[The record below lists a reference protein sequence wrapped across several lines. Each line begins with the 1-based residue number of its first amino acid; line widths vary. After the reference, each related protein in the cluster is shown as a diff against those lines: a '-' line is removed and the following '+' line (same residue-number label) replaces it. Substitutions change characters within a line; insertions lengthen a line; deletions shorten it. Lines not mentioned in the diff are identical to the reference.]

1 MSRPPVWAKK
11 KKKAGGVGFQ
21 GPSWAGKLDGC
32 CHDTEGCARRVA
44 QRERERV
51 EDMEL
56 GVMTADDDDVPVSVH
71 GWYGM
76 VDVSVRSTRRIC
88 MSMFVH
94 VGMHVYVCRCVCR
107 CMQV

>member
-1 MSRPPVWAKK
+1 MDAAMTQKGAPGES
-11 KKKAGGVGFQ
+11 
-21 GPSWAGKLDGC
+21 
-32 CHDTEGCARRVA
+32 H
-44 QRERERV
+44 RERERV

-88 MSMFVH
+88 MSMFV
-94 VGMHVYVCRCVCR
+94 YVCMQVYAGVCR
-107 CMQV
+107 CMQVYAGVYVCMYACGGA

>member
-1 MSRPPVWAKK
+1 VRQASR
-11 KKKAGGVGFQ
+11 
-21 GPSWAGKLDGC
+21 
-32 CHDTEGCARRVA
+32 T
-44 QRERERV
+44 ERERV

-88 MSMFVH
+88 MSMFVY
-94 VGMHVYVCRCVCR
+94 VCMQVYAGVYVCMYACGGA
-107 CMQV
+107 

>member
-1 MSRPPVWAKK
+1 MDAAMTQKGAPGESHR
-11 KKKAGGVGFQ
+11 
-21 GPSWAGKLDGC
+21 
-32 CHDTEGCARRVA
+32 E
-44 QRERERV
+44 RERERV

-94 VGMHVYVCRCVCR
+94 GGMHVSVCMYV
-107 CMQV
+107 CMQVYAGVYVCMYACGGA